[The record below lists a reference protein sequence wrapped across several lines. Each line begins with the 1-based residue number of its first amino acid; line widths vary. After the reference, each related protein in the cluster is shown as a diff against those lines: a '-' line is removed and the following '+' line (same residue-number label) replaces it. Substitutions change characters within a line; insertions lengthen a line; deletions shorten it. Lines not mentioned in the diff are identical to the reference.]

1 MISHGKMLWLYHYI
15 YIVTI
20 IIITII
26 IIFKLIYIYT
36 HVMHIPIVS
45 WVRSYDWAGDTLS
58 SKLLD

>member
-1 MISHGKMLWLYHYI
+1 MLWLYHNI
-15 YIVTI
+15 YIVIII

-26 IIFKLIYIYT
+26 FQIYIYIYT

-58 SKLLD
+58 SKLVD